1 MIINTVDGKL
11 KGTISAKSWKVE
23 LDCVWLYDDTDCKG
37 NMILMIPL
45 SNISSIDVRG
55 DYT

>member
-1 MIINTVDGKL
+1 MTINTVDGKL
-11 KGTISAKSWKVE
+11 KGAIIAKSWKVE
-23 LDCVWLYDDTDCKG
+23 LDCVWFYDDADCNG